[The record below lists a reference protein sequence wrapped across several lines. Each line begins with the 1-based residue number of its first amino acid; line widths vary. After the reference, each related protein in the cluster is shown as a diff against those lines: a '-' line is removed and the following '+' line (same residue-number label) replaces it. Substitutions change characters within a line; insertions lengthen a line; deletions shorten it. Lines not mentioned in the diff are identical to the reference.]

1 MDYVVVTKIEKCFYN
16 FRVEPEFSVPLLFL
30 GSYANMH
37 VYEKNV
43 LIQENLIKICEDEFK
58 RFLKLV

>member
-43 LIQENLIKICEDEFK
+43 LIQEREFNQNM
-58 RFLKLV
+58 